1 MAVAERVTV
10 VQEIVP
16 LLFVE
21 DVMRSAAFYR
31 ERLGFEIVNKWEPES
46 KLNWCRMERDGCAL
60 MLQQACEEDGPAEG
74 RGRGV
79 GFFFNC
85 GDADAM
91 HAELCSRGLAVDPP
105 KLAFYGMNQLFL
117 KDPDGYEL
125 CFQSAHE
132 STVEASRP

>member
-1 MAVAERVTV
+1 MAVAERETTV
-10 VQEIVP
+10 REIVP

-21 DVMRSAAFYR
+21 DVVRSAAFYG
-31 ERLGFEIVNKWEPES
+31 EQLGFEIVNKWEPEG
-46 KLNWCRMERDGCAL
+46 KLNWCRLERDGCAL

-85 GDADAM
+85 GDVDAM
-91 HAELCSRGLAVDPP
+91 HAELCRSGLVVAAP

-125 CFQSAHE
+125 CFQSEKAG
-132 STVEASRP
+132 